1 MRMSGGTSH
10 SPTPASEQLSGSSIS
25 HGRRPVVVGFS
36 ATACSQN
43 AVRWAAAEAARRQT
57 GLCIVH
63 AYPLPQLGQP
73 VQHDVDTLLRNEA
86 ADLLDGIRASTQH
99 DHPQLQITTRLIQ
112 QAPVNAL
119 QEESAGAA
127 LTVVGAQE
135 SSRLSGAILGSIA
148 SAVAAVNPAPVAV
161 VHPDHPVDGSGPV
174 IVGIDQ
180 PEGSSAA
187 IGFAITEA
195 RARKTELLAVH
206 ASSRPVVDDS
216 PDGSPWSPDRAATDL
231 EETAVLSKVL
241 AGWRAKYPDVVVTQ
255 MVRQGSPATVLQECA
270 RSASVVVVGRRP
282 RGEFQAFV
290 MGSTSRSLA
299 AHSPCPVVIARSR
312 DGDHA

>member
-1 MRMSGGTSH
+1 M
-10 SPTPASEQLSGSSIS
+10 
-25 HGRRPVVVGFS
+25 
-36 ATACSQN
+36 
-43 AVRWAAAEAARRQT
+43 
-57 GLCIVH
+57 H

-86 ADLLDGIRASTQH
+86 AALLDGIRASTKR
-99 DHPQLQITTRLIQ
+99 DHPDLQITTRLIQ

-119 QEESAGAA
+119 REESVGAA

-161 VHPDHPVDGSGPV
+161 VHPDHPVDGSGPI

-187 IGFAITEA
+187 IEFAMTEA
-195 RARKTELLAVH
+195 RVRKTELLAVH
-206 ASSRPVVDDS
+206 ASSRPVG
-216 PDGSPWSPDRAATDL
+216 DGSPDESTSSQDRAATDHG
-231 EETAVLSKVL
+231 ETALLSRVL
-241 AGWRAKYPDVVVTQ
+241 AGWRDKHPDVVVTQ
-255 MVRQGSPATVLQECA
+255 TVRQGSPATVLQECA
-270 RSASVVVVGRRP
+270 RSASMVVVGRRP
-282 RGEFQAFV
+282 RGELQAFV

-312 DGDHA
+312 DSDHA

>member
-1 MRMSGGTSH
+1 MSRGTSQP
-10 SPTPASEQLSGSSIS
+10 PTPASEPLSGSSVA
-25 HGRRPVVVGFS
+25 HRRAPVVVGFS
-36 ATACSQN
+36 ASTCSQN

-63 AYPLPQLGQP
+63 AYLLPQLGQP

-86 ADLLDGIRASTQH
+86 AALLDGIGVSTQR
-99 DHPQLQITTRLIQ
+99 DHPNLQITTRLIQ

-119 QEESAGAA
+119 REESVGAA

-148 SAVAAVNPAPVAV
+148 SAVAAVNPAPVAI

-180 PEGSSAA
+180 PEDSSVA
-187 IGFAITEA
+187 IEFAITEA
-195 RARKTELLAVH
+195 GIRKTELLAVH
-206 ASSRPVVDDS
+206 ASARPVVEGSES
-216 PDGSPWSPDRAATDL
+216 PSSAGEAATARA
-231 EETAVLSKVL
+231 ETALLSTVL
-241 AGWRAKYPDVVVTQ
+241 AGWRDKHPDVVVIS
-255 MVRQGSPATVLQECA
+255 MVREGSPARVLQECA
-270 RSASVVVVGRRP
+270 RSASMVVVGRRP
-282 RGEFQAFV
+282 GGELQAFV

-312 DGDHA
+312 DSDHA